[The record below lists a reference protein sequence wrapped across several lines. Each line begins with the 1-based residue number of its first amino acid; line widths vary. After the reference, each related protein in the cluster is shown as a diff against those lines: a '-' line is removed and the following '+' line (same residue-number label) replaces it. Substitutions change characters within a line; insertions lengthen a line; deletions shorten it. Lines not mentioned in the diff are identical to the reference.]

1 MLLRVLLETVLATGI
16 FFGLYGA
23 ADAVRFC
30 FQFRS
35 FFCALLT
42 HSLQPFETHLS
53 LSLCPLKNARD
64 NNKRQ
69 FLRRV
74 LCRDASDKVPAFVA
88 FLFSLT
94 FASSFSMVLLVLGE
108 VSDTFTETFLTVA
121 SLFSIWTTISMVIV
135 VVPFFHF
142 YKLFS
147 IIVPVGGYGLE
158 NLVGGSGRMMQLNQA
173 AIRRAKSKRRRKVIL
188 ASVCAHM
195 VSLVFFLEFGALDGD
210 PIYSKGSI
218 FSKVSG
224 GSGSSNSNSN
234 GNGGEGASGTNI
246 FTVSRLIARAGVVGV
261 IVLGVLSGFGA
272 IHYPYTTM
280 SLFARPV
287 SDAEI
292 ERDEERL
299 VKALETA
306 VERKKRL
313 VLLEREL
320 FPRSA
325 NERRQQRTR
334 ASMYFNI
341 PLEEDEASDK
351 RNTGSIS
358 NNPYENDAVN
368 RNNAKNNNNNN
379 NSRLAAN
386 NFLKDVVTS
395 SSRETNASQLLAS
408 SRDKGAPSL
417 LSKLASSA
425 MQFVFSGRNGGAM
438 TSEQKLQNAK
448 FEVVALD
455 RVVRSLFLELK
466 ERRALKKRAVESR
479 TAFGRAKN
487 TSGVLMSVCCA
498 VKLLSVF
505 GQIVLGKAKNV
516 DVVTKT
522 LQLLLLSH
530 SVNVTAEQLSQYLS
544 LAFIAFLVGSSTRN
558 FLYFLSRAF
567 DALGTIASS
576 VSGGSNVSE
585 TTTSLVLFC
594 TEIVGLYFLSSVLL
608 VREQLPSQ
616 YRDGKTFSLFGGD
629 MHDLSDTFF
638 GMEGDGE
645 DASAQSKPEKTFYQS
660 WYDLIFFVSSFA
672 SLLVLFAFHK
682 FNAVNAASA
691 KEEREMF
698 FYSSASASGGVS
710 ANGGEPLSGIIIAG
724 GGNTGG
730 GIGAS
735 SSSVGGSG
743 SKSDLLNVKN
753 T

>member
-1 MLLRVLLETVLATGI
+1 
-16 FFGLYGA
+16 
-23 ADAVRFC
+23 
-30 FQFRS
+30 
-35 FFCALLT
+35 
-42 HSLQPFETHLS
+42 
-53 LSLCPLKNARD
+53 
-64 NNKRQ
+64 
-69 FLRRV
+69 
-74 LCRDASDKVPAFVA
+74 
-88 FLFSLT
+88 
-94 FASSFSMVLLVLGE
+94 MVLLVLGE

-147 IIVPVGGYGLE
+147 MVVPGSYGLE
-158 NLVGGSGRMMQLNQA
+158 KLSGVSGRMMQLNQA
-173 AIRRAKSKRRRKVIL
+173 VIRRAKSKRRRKVIL
-188 ASVCAHM
+188 VSVCAHL

-210 PIYSKGSI
+210 PLYSKGSI
-218 FSKVSG
+218 FSKVDGGSSG
-224 GSGSSNSNSN
+224 GSGSIGSNSNT
-234 GNGGEGASGTNI
+234 GGGAKSNI

-325 NERRQQRTR
+325 NERRQQRKR

-341 PLEEDEASDK
+341 PIEEDETINK
-351 RNTGSIS
+351 KNNNNIS

-368 RNNAKNNNNNN
+368 RKNAKNNIHK
-379 NSRLAAN
+379 SRTAAN

-395 SSRETNASQLLAS
+395 SANEKSASQLLAS
-408 SRDKGAPSL
+408 SKDQGEQSL

-479 TAFGRAKN
+479 TTFGRAKN

-505 GQIVLGKAKNV
+505 GQIVLGKSKNV

-522 LQLLLLSH
+522 LRLLLLSH

-576 VSGGSNVSE
+576 VSGSSNVSE

-638 GMEGDGE
+638 GMEEGE
-645 DASAQSKPEKTFYQS
+645 ADASAESKPEKTFYQS

-698 FYSSASASGGVS
+698 FYSSPS
-710 ANGGEPLSGIIIAG
+710 NGGGLGGEHLSGIVIAG
-724 GGNTGG
+724 GGVN
-730 GIGAS
+730 GA
-735 SSSVGGSG
+735 GGSG
-743 SKSDLLNVKN
+743 GERGASVVKAI
-753 T
+753 

>member
-1 MLLRVLLETVLATGI
+1 MWRVLLETVLATGI

-23 ADAVRFC
+23 ADA
-30 FQFRS
+30 
-35 FFCALLT
+35 
-42 HSLQPFETHLS
+42 
-53 LSLCPLKNARD
+53 
-64 NNKRQ
+64 
-69 FLRRV
+69 FLRKV

-147 IIVPVGGYGLE
+147 MVVPGSYGLE
-158 NLVGGSGRMMQLNQA
+158 KLSNASGRMMQLNQA
-173 AIRRAKSKRRRKVIL
+173 VIRRAKSKRRRKVIL
-188 ASVCAHM
+188 VSVCAHL

-218 FSKVSG
+218 FSKVDGGGSG
-224 GSGSSNSNSN
+224 GSGSSGSNSN
-234 GNGGEGASGTNI
+234 NGGGAKSNI

-341 PLEEDEASDK
+341 PIEEDETTNK
-351 RNTGSIS
+351 KNNNNIS

-368 RNNAKNNNNNN
+368 RNNAKNNIHK
-379 NSRLAAN
+379 SRTAAN

-395 SSRETNASQLLAS
+395 SANEKSASQLLAS
-408 SRDKGAPSL
+408 SKDQGEQSL

-479 TAFGRAKN
+479 TTFGRAKN

-505 GQIVLGKAKNV
+505 GQIVLGKSKNV

-522 LQLLLLSH
+522 LRLLLLSH

-576 VSGGSNVSE
+576 VSGSSNVSE

-638 GMEGDGE
+638 GMEEGE
-645 DASAQSKPEKTFYQS
+645 AGASAESKPEKTFYQS

-698 FYSSASASGGVS
+698 FYSSP
-710 ANGGEPLSGIIIAG
+710 ANGGGGLGGDPLSGIVIAG
-724 GGNTGG
+724 GGER
-730 GIGAS
+730 GA
-735 SSSVGGSG
+735 GGSG
-743 SKSDLLNVKN
+743 GERGASVVKAI
-753 T
+753 

>member
-1 MLLRVLLETVLATGI
+1 
-16 FFGLYGA
+16 
-23 ADAVRFC
+23 
-30 FQFRS
+30 
-35 FFCALLT
+35 
-42 HSLQPFETHLS
+42 
-53 LSLCPLKNARD
+53 
-64 NNKRQ
+64 
-69 FLRRV
+69 
-74 LCRDASDKVPAFVA
+74 
-88 FLFSLT
+88 
-94 FASSFSMVLLVLGE
+94 
-108 VSDTFTETFLTVA
+108 
-121 SLFSIWTTISMVIV
+121 MVIV

-147 IIVPVGGYGLE
+147 MVVPGSYGLE
-158 NLVGGSGRMMQLNQA
+158 KLSGVSGRMMQLNQA
-173 AIRRAKSKRRRKVIL
+173 VIRRAKSKRRRKVIL
-188 ASVCAHM
+188 VSVCAHL

-210 PIYSKGSI
+210 PLYSKGSI
-218 FSKVSG
+218 FSKVDGGSSG
-224 GSGSSNSNSN
+224 GSGSIGSNSNT
-234 GNGGEGASGTNI
+234 GGGAKSNI

-341 PLEEDEASDK
+341 PIEEDETINK
-351 RNTGSIS
+351 KNNNNIS

-368 RNNAKNNNNNN
+368 RKNAKNNIHK
-379 NSRLAAN
+379 SRTAAN

-395 SSRETNASQLLAS
+395 SANEKSASQLLAS
-408 SRDKGAPSL
+408 SKDQGEQSL

-479 TAFGRAKN
+479 TTFGRAKN

-505 GQIVLGKAKNV
+505 GQIVLGKSKNV

-522 LQLLLLSH
+522 LRLLLLSH

-576 VSGGSNVSE
+576 VSGSSNVSE

-638 GMEGDGE
+638 GMEEGE
-645 DASAQSKPEKTFYQS
+645 ADASAESKPEKTFYQS

-698 FYSSASASGGVS
+698 FYSSPS
-710 ANGGEPLSGIIIAG
+710 NGGGLGGEHLSGIVIAG
-724 GGNTGG
+724 GGVN
-730 GIGAS
+730 GA
-735 SSSVGGSG
+735 GGSG
-743 SKSDLLNVKN
+743 GERGASVVKAI
-753 T
+753 

>member
-1 MLLRVLLETVLATGI
+1 
-16 FFGLYGA
+16 
-23 ADAVRFC
+23 
-30 FQFRS
+30 
-35 FFCALLT
+35 
-42 HSLQPFETHLS
+42 
-53 LSLCPLKNARD
+53 
-64 NNKRQ
+64 
-69 FLRRV
+69 
-74 LCRDASDKVPAFVA
+74 
-88 FLFSLT
+88 
-94 FASSFSMVLLVLGE
+94 MVLLVLGE

-121 SLFSIWTTISMVIV
+121 SLFSIWMTISMVIV

-147 IIVPVGGYGLE
+147 MIVPVRGYGLE

-234 GNGGEGASGTNI
+234 GNGGEGANGTNI

-368 RNNAKNNNNNN
+368 RNNAKNNNNNDNNN

-395 SSRETNASQLLAS
+395 SARETNASQLLAS

-479 TAFGRAKN
+479 TTFGRAKN

-638 GMEGDGE
+638 GMEEGDGE

-698 FYSSASASGGVS
+698 FYSSSSASASGGVS

-730 GIGAS
+730 GVGAS

-743 SKSDLLNVKN
+743 GKSDSLNVKN

>member
-1 MLLRVLLETVLATGI
+1 
-16 FFGLYGA
+16 
-23 ADAVRFC
+23 
-30 FQFRS
+30 
-35 FFCALLT
+35 
-42 HSLQPFETHLS
+42 
-53 LSLCPLKNARD
+53 
-64 NNKRQ
+64 
-69 FLRRV
+69 
-74 LCRDASDKVPAFVA
+74 
-88 FLFSLT
+88 
-94 FASSFSMVLLVLGE
+94 MVLLVLGE

-147 IIVPVGGYGLE
+147 MVVPGSYGLE
-158 NLVGGSGRMMQLNQA
+158 KLSNASGRMMQLNQA
-173 AIRRAKSKRRRKVIL
+173 VIRRAKSKRRRKVIL
-188 ASVCAHM
+188 VSVCAHL

-218 FSKVSG
+218 FSKVDGGSSG
-224 GSGSSNSNSN
+224 GSGSSGSNSN
-234 GNGGEGASGTNI
+234 NGGGAKSNI

-341 PLEEDEASDK
+341 PIEEDETTNK
-351 RNTGSIS
+351 KNNNNNIS

-368 RNNAKNNNNNN
+368 RNNAKNNIHK
-379 NSRLAAN
+379 SRTAAN

-395 SSRETNASQLLAS
+395 SANEKSASQLLAS
-408 SRDKGAPSL
+408 SKDQGEQSL

-448 FEVVALD
+448 FEVLALD

-466 ERRALKKRAVESR
+466 ERRALKKRAIESR

-487 TSGVLMSVCCA
+487 ISGVLMSVCCA

-530 SVNVTAEQLSQYLS
+530 SINVTAEQLSQYLS

-558 FLYFLSRAF
+558 FLYFLSRSF

-576 VSGGSNVSE
+576 VSGGSHVSE

-629 MHDLSDTFF
+629 MRDLSDTFF
-638 GMEGDGE
+638 GMEENEG
-645 DASAQSKPEKTFYQS
+645 DASTKPEKTFYQS

-672 SLLVLFAFHK
+672 SLLILFAFHK
-682 FNAVNAASA
+682 FNAINAASA

-698 FYSSASASGGVS
+698 FYSASSNGANEPTGSILAGVASGG
-710 ANGGEPLSGIIIAG
+710 
-724 GGNTGG
+724 TGG
-730 GIGAS
+730 SKTDLRSVAIVAS
-735 SSSVGGSG
+735 N
-743 SKSDLLNVKN
+743 NVKN

>member
-1 MLLRVLLETVLATGI
+1 MWRVLLETVLATGI

-23 ADAVRFC
+23 ADA
-30 FQFRS
+30 
-35 FFCALLT
+35 
-42 HSLQPFETHLS
+42 
-53 LSLCPLKNARD
+53 
-64 NNKRQ
+64 
-69 FLRRV
+69 FLRKV
-74 LCRDASDKVPAFVA
+74 LCRDASDKVPSFVA

-147 IIVPVGGYGLE
+147 MVVPGSYGLE
-158 NLVGGSGRMMQLNQA
+158 KLSNASGRMMQLNQA
-173 AIRRAKSKRRRKVIL
+173 VIRRAKSKRRRKVIL
-188 ASVCAHM
+188 VSVCAHL

-218 FSKVSG
+218 FSKVDGGSSG
-224 GSGSSNSNSN
+224 GSGSSGSNSN
-234 GNGGEGASGTNI
+234 NGGGAKSNI

-341 PLEEDEASDK
+341 PIEEDETTNK
-351 RNTGSIS
+351 KNNNNNIS

-368 RNNAKNNNNNN
+368 RNNAKNNIHK
-379 NSRLAAN
+379 SRTAAN

-395 SSRETNASQLLAS
+395 SANEKSASQLLAS
-408 SRDKGAPSL
+408 SKDQGEQSL

-466 ERRALKKRAVESR
+466 RAPRV
-479 TAFGRAKN
+479 
-487 TSGVLMSVCCA
+487 
-498 VKLLSVF
+498 
-505 GQIVLGKAKNV
+505 
-516 DVVTKT
+516 
-522 LQLLLLSH
+522 
-530 SVNVTAEQLSQYLS
+530 
-544 LAFIAFLVGSSTRN
+544 
-558 FLYFLSRAF
+558 
-567 DALGTIASS
+567 
-576 VSGGSNVSE
+576 
-585 TTTSLVLFC
+585 
-594 TEIVGLYFLSSVLL
+594 
-608 VREQLPSQ
+608 
-616 YRDGKTFSLFGGD
+616 
-629 MHDLSDTFF
+629 
-638 GMEGDGE
+638 
-645 DASAQSKPEKTFYQS
+645 EKT
-660 WYDLIFFVSSFA
+660 
-672 SLLVLFAFHK
+672 
-682 FNAVNAASA
+682 
-691 KEEREMF
+691 R
-698 FYSSASASGGVS
+698 G
-710 ANGGEPLSGIIIAG
+710 
-724 GGNTGG
+724 
-730 GIGAS
+730 
-735 SSSVGGSG
+735 
-743 SKSDLLNVKN
+743 
-753 T
+753 

>member
-1 MLLRVLLETVLATGI
+1 
-16 FFGLYGA
+16 
-23 ADAVRFC
+23 
-30 FQFRS
+30 
-35 FFCALLT
+35 
-42 HSLQPFETHLS
+42 
-53 LSLCPLKNARD
+53 
-64 NNKRQ
+64 
-69 FLRRV
+69 
-74 LCRDASDKVPAFVA
+74 
-88 FLFSLT
+88 
-94 FASSFSMVLLVLGE
+94 MVLLVLGE

-147 IIVPVGGYGLE
+147 MVVPGSYGLE
-158 NLVGGSGRMMQLNQA
+158 KLSGVSGRMMQLNQA
-173 AIRRAKSKRRRKVIL
+173 VIRRAKSKRRRKVIL
-188 ASVCAHM
+188 VSVCAHL

-218 FSKVSG
+218 FSKVDG
-224 GSGSSNSNSN
+224 GSSGSIGSNSNT
-234 GNGGEGASGTNI
+234 GGGAKSNI

-341 PLEEDEASDK
+341 PIEEDETINK
-351 RNTGSIS
+351 KNNNNIS

-368 RNNAKNNNNNN
+368 RKNAKNNIHK
-379 NSRLAAN
+379 SRTAAN

-395 SSRETNASQLLAS
+395 SANEKSASQLLAS
-408 SRDKGAPSL
+408 SKDQGEQSL

-479 TAFGRAKN
+479 TTFGRAKN

-505 GQIVLGKAKNV
+505 GQIVLGKSKNV

-522 LQLLLLSH
+522 LRLLLLSH

-576 VSGGSNVSE
+576 VSGSSNVSE

-638 GMEGDGE
+638 GMEEGE
-645 DASAQSKPEKTFYQS
+645 ADASAESKPEKTFYQS

-698 FYSSASASGGVS
+698 FYSAPS
-710 ANGGEPLSGIIIAG
+710 NGGGLGGEHLSGIVIAG
-724 GGNTGG
+724 GGVN
-730 GIGAS
+730 GA
-735 SSSVGGSG
+735 GGSG
-743 SKSDLLNVKN
+743 GERGASVVKAI
-753 T
+753 

>member
-1 MLLRVLLETVLATGI
+1 MDTW
-16 FFGLYGA
+16 
-23 ADAVRFC
+23 
-30 FQFRS
+30 S
-35 FFCALLT
+35 
-42 HSLQPFETHLS
+42 LS
-53 LSLCPLKNARD
+53 LSLSFILTLSLSLSLDDVTKTTH
-64 NNKRQ
+64 NNFKQ
-69 FLRRV
+69 FLRKV

-147 IIVPVGGYGLE
+147 MVVPGSYGLE
-158 NLVGGSGRMMQLNQA
+158 KLSNASGRMMQLNQA
-173 AIRRAKSKRRRKVIL
+173 VIRRAKNKRRRKVIL
-188 ASVCAHM
+188 VSVCAHL

-218 FSKVSG
+218 FSKVDGGGSG
-224 GSGSSNSNSN
+224 GSGSSGSNSN
-234 GNGGEGASGTNI
+234 NGGGAKSNI

-341 PLEEDEASDK
+341 PIEEDETTNK
-351 RNTGSIS
+351 KNNNNIS

-368 RNNAKNNNNNN
+368 RNNAKNNIHK
-379 NSRLAAN
+379 SSTAAN

-395 SSRETNASQLLAS
+395 SANEKSASQLLAS
-408 SRDKGAPSL
+408 SKDQGEQSL

-479 TAFGRAKN
+479 TTFGRAKN

-505 GQIVLGKAKNV
+505 GQIVLGKSKNV

-522 LQLLLLSH
+522 LRLLLLSH

-576 VSGGSNVSE
+576 VSGSSNVSE

-638 GMEGDGE
+638 GMEEGE
-645 DASAQSKPEKTFYQS
+645 ADASAESKPEKTFYQS

-698 FYSSASASGGVS
+698 FYSSP
-710 ANGGEPLSGIIIAG
+710 ANGGGGLGGDPLSGIVIADGSG
-724 GGNTGG
+724 GER
-730 GIGAS
+730 GAS
-735 SSSVGGSG
+735 V
-743 SKSDLLNVKN
+743 VKAI
-753 T
+753 

>member
-1 MLLRVLLETVLATGI
+1 MRCVSHVESCV
-16 FFGLYGA
+16 F
-23 ADAVRFC
+23 
-30 FQFRS
+30 FRS
-35 FFCALLT
+35 FVLFFSNTAKEARVYVWYSFETLSSFGRTCAL
-42 HSLQPFETHLS
+42 SLYVNSLS
-53 LSLCPLKNARD
+53 LSLV
-64 NNKRQ
+64 KRRTFKQ
-69 FLRRV
+69 FLRKV
-74 LCRDASDKVPAFVA
+74 LCRDASDKVPAFVS

-147 IIVPVGGYGLE
+147 MVVPGSYGLE
-158 NLVGGSGRMMQLNQA
+158 KLSNASGRMMQLNQA
-173 AIRRAKSKRRRKVIL
+173 VIRRAKSKRRRKVIL
-188 ASVCAHM
+188 VSVCAHL

-218 FSKVSG
+218 FSKVDGGSSG
-224 GSGSSNSNSN
+224 GSGSSGSNSN
-234 GNGGEGASGTNI
+234 NGGGAKSNI

-341 PLEEDEASDK
+341 PIEEDETTNK
-351 RNTGSIS
+351 KNNNNNIS

-368 RNNAKNNNNNN
+368 RNNAKNNIHK
-379 NSRLAAN
+379 SRTAAN

-395 SSRETNASQLLAS
+395 SANEKSASQLLAS
-408 SRDKGAPSL
+408 SKDQGEQSL

-479 TAFGRAKN
+479 TTFGRAKN

-505 GQIVLGKAKNV
+505 GQIVLGKSKNV

-522 LQLLLLSH
+522 LRLLLLSH

-576 VSGGSNVSE
+576 VSGSSNVSE

-638 GMEGDGE
+638 GMEEGE
-645 DASAQSKPEKTFYQS
+645 ADASAESKPEKTFYQS

-698 FYSSASASGGVS
+698 FYSSP
-710 ANGGEPLSGIIIAG
+710 ANGGGGLGGDPLSGIVIADG
-724 GGNTGG
+724 SGAER
-730 GIGAS
+730 GAS
-735 SSSVGGSG
+735 V
-743 SKSDLLNVKN
+743 VKAI
-753 T
+753 

>member
-1 MLLRVLLETVLATGI
+1 
-16 FFGLYGA
+16 
-23 ADAVRFC
+23 
-30 FQFRS
+30 
-35 FFCALLT
+35 
-42 HSLQPFETHLS
+42 
-53 LSLCPLKNARD
+53 
-64 NNKRQ
+64 
-69 FLRRV
+69 
-74 LCRDASDKVPAFVA
+74 
-88 FLFSLT
+88 
-94 FASSFSMVLLVLGE
+94 MVLLVLGE

-147 IIVPVGGYGLE
+147 MVVPGSYGLE
-158 NLVGGSGRMMQLNQA
+158 KLSGVSGRMMQLNQA
-173 AIRRAKSKRRRKVIL
+173 VIRRAKSKQRRKVIL
-188 ASVCAHM
+188 VSVCAHL

-218 FSKVSG
+218 FSKVDG
-224 GSGSSNSNSN
+224 GSSGSIGSNSNT
-234 GNGGEGASGTNI
+234 GGGAKSNI

-325 NERRQQRTR
+325 NERRQQRKR

-341 PLEEDEASDK
+341 PIEEDETINK
-351 RNTGSIS
+351 KNNNNIS

-368 RNNAKNNNNNN
+368 RKNAKNNIHK
-379 NSRLAAN
+379 SRTAAN

-395 SSRETNASQLLAS
+395 SANEKSASQLLAS
-408 SRDKGAPSL
+408 SKDQGEQSL

-479 TAFGRAKN
+479 TTFGRAKN

-505 GQIVLGKAKNV
+505 GQIVLGKSKNV

-522 LQLLLLSH
+522 LRLLLLSH

-576 VSGGSNVSE
+576 VSGSSNVSE

-638 GMEGDGE
+638 GMEEGE
-645 DASAQSKPEKTFYQS
+645 ADASAESKPEKTFYQS

-698 FYSSASASGGVS
+698 FYSSPS
-710 ANGGEPLSGIIIAG
+710 NGGGLGGEHLSGIVIAG
-724 GGNTGG
+724 GGVN
-730 GIGAS
+730 GA
-735 SSSVGGSG
+735 GGSG
-743 SKSDLLNVKN
+743 GERGASVVKAI
-753 T
+753 

>member
-1 MLLRVLLETVLATGI
+1 
-16 FFGLYGA
+16 
-23 ADAVRFC
+23 
-30 FQFRS
+30 
-35 FFCALLT
+35 
-42 HSLQPFETHLS
+42 
-53 LSLCPLKNARD
+53 
-64 NNKRQ
+64 
-69 FLRRV
+69 
-74 LCRDASDKVPAFVA
+74 
-88 FLFSLT
+88 
-94 FASSFSMVLLVLGE
+94 MVLLVLGE

-121 SLFSIWTTISMVIV
+121 SLFSIWMTISMVIV

-147 IIVPVGGYGLE
+147 MIVPVRGYGLE

-234 GNGGEGASGTNI
+234 GNGGEGANGTNI

-368 RNNAKNNNNNN
+368 RNNAKNNNNND

-395 SSRETNASQLLAS
+395 SARETNASQLLAS

-479 TAFGRAKN
+479 TTFGRAKN

-629 MHDLSDTFF
+629 MRDLSDTFF
-638 GMEGDGE
+638 GMEERDEE

-698 FYSSASASGGVS
+698 FYSSSAASASGGVS
-710 ANGGEPLSGIIIAG
+710 ASGGEPLSGIIIAG

-730 GIGAS
+730 GVGAS

-743 SKSDLLNVKN
+743 GKSDSLNVKN

>member
-1 MLLRVLLETVLATGI
+1 M
-16 FFGLYGA
+16 
-23 ADAVRFC
+23 
-30 FQFRS
+30 
-35 FFCALLT
+35 
-42 HSLQPFETHLS
+42 
-53 LSLCPLKNARD
+53 
-64 NNKRQ
+64 
-69 FLRRV
+69 
-74 LCRDASDKVPAFVA
+74 
-88 FLFSLT
+88 
-94 FASSFSMVLLVLGE
+94 
-108 VSDTFTETFLTVA
+108 
-121 SLFSIWTTISMVIV
+121 
-135 VVPFFHF
+135 
-142 YKLFS
+142 
-147 IIVPVGGYGLE
+147 
-158 NLVGGSGRMMQLNQA
+158 
-173 AIRRAKSKRRRKVIL
+173 
-188 ASVCAHM
+188 
-195 VSLVFFLEFGALDGD
+195 
-210 PIYSKGSI
+210 
-218 FSKVSG
+218 
-224 GSGSSNSNSN
+224 
-234 GNGGEGASGTNI
+234 
-246 FTVSRLIARAGVVGV
+246 

-341 PLEEDEASDK
+341 PIEEDETTNK
-351 RNTGSIS
+351 KNNNNIS

-368 RNNAKNNNNNN
+368 RNNAKNNIHK
-379 NSRLAAN
+379 SRTAAN

-395 SSRETNASQLLAS
+395 SANEKSASQLLAS
-408 SRDKGAPSL
+408 SKDQGEQSL

-479 TAFGRAKN
+479 TTFGRAKN

-505 GQIVLGKAKNV
+505 GQIVLGKSKNV

-522 LQLLLLSH
+522 LRLLLLSH

-576 VSGGSNVSE
+576 VSGSSNVSE

-638 GMEGDGE
+638 GMEEGE
-645 DASAQSKPEKTFYQS
+645 ANASAESKPEKTFYQS

-698 FYSSASASGGVS
+698 FYSSP
-710 ANGGEPLSGIIIAG
+710 ANGGGGLGGDPLSGIVIADGSG
-724 GGNTGG
+724 GER
-730 GIGAS
+730 GAS
-735 SSSVGGSG
+735 V
-743 SKSDLLNVKN
+743 VKAI
-753 T
+753 

>member
-1 MLLRVLLETVLATGI
+1 
-16 FFGLYGA
+16 
-23 ADAVRFC
+23 
-30 FQFRS
+30 
-35 FFCALLT
+35 
-42 HSLQPFETHLS
+42 
-53 LSLCPLKNARD
+53 
-64 NNKRQ
+64 
-69 FLRRV
+69 
-74 LCRDASDKVPAFVA
+74 
-88 FLFSLT
+88 
-94 FASSFSMVLLVLGE
+94 MVLLVLGE

-147 IIVPVGGYGLE
+147 MVVPGSYGLE
-158 NLVGGSGRMMQLNQA
+158 KLSGASGRMMQLNQA
-173 AIRRAKSKRRRKVIL
+173 VIRRAKSKRRRKVIL
-188 ASVCAHM
+188 VSVCAHL

-218 FSKVSG
+218 FSKVDGGSSG
-224 GSGSSNSNSN
+224 GSGSIGSNSNT
-234 GNGGEGASGTNI
+234 GGGAKSNI

-341 PLEEDEASDK
+341 PIEEDETINK
-351 RNTGSIS
+351 KNNNNIS

-368 RNNAKNNNNNN
+368 RKNAKNNIHK
-379 NSRLAAN
+379 SRTAAN

-395 SSRETNASQLLAS
+395 SANEKSASQLLAS
-408 SRDKGAPSL
+408 SKDQGEQSL

-479 TAFGRAKN
+479 TTFGRAKN

-505 GQIVLGKAKNV
+505 GQIVLGKSKNV

-522 LQLLLLSH
+522 LRLLLLSH

-576 VSGGSNVSE
+576 VSGSSNVSE

-638 GMEGDGE
+638 GMEEGE
-645 DASAQSKPEKTFYQS
+645 ADASAESKPEKTFYQS

-698 FYSSASASGGVS
+698 FYSSPS
-710 ANGGEPLSGIIIAG
+710 NGGGLGGEHLSGIVIAG
-724 GGNTGG
+724 GGVN
-730 GIGAS
+730 GA
-735 SSSVGGSG
+735 GGSG
-743 SKSDLLNVKN
+743 GERGASVVKAI
-753 T
+753 

>member
-1 MLLRVLLETVLATGI
+1 MCFLSFVLSFLEHSSARLLYVVGILLKHVW
-16 FFGLYGA
+16 
-23 ADAVRFC
+23 
-30 FQFRS
+30 
-35 FFCALLT
+35 T
-42 HSLQPFETHLS
+42 HALS
-53 LSLCPLKNARD
+53 LSLSLLILTLSLSLSLV
-64 NNKRQ
+64 KRRAFKQ
-69 FLRRV
+69 FLRKV

-147 IIVPVGGYGLE
+147 MVVPGSYGLE
-158 NLVGGSGRMMQLNQA
+158 KLSGVSGRMMQLNQA
-173 AIRRAKSKRRRKVIL
+173 VIRRAKSKRRRKVIL
-188 ASVCAHM
+188 VSVCAHL

-218 FSKVSG
+218 FSKVDGGSSG
-224 GSGSSNSNSN
+224 GSGSIGSNSNT
-234 GNGGEGASGTNI
+234 GGGAKSNI

-341 PLEEDEASDK
+341 PIEEDETTNK
-351 RNTGSIS
+351 KNNNNIS

-368 RNNAKNNNNNN
+368 RNNAKNNIHK
-379 NSRLAAN
+379 SRTAAN

-395 SSRETNASQLLAS
+395 SANEKSASQLLAS
-408 SRDKGAPSL
+408 SKDQGEQSL

-479 TAFGRAKN
+479 TTFGRAKN

-505 GQIVLGKAKNV
+505 GQIVLGKSKNV

-522 LQLLLLSH
+522 LRLLLLSH

-576 VSGGSNVSE
+576 VSGSSNVSE

-638 GMEGDGE
+638 GMEEGE
-645 DASAQSKPEKTFYQS
+645 ADASAESKPEKTFYQS

-698 FYSSASASGGVS
+698 FYSSP
-710 ANGGEPLSGIIIAG
+710 ANGGGRLGGDPLSGIVIADGSG
-724 GGNTGG
+724 GER
-730 GIGAS
+730 GAS
-735 SSSVGGSG
+735 V
-743 SKSDLLNVKN
+743 VKAI
-753 T
+753 

>member
-1 MLLRVLLETVLATGI
+1 
-16 FFGLYGA
+16 
-23 ADAVRFC
+23 
-30 FQFRS
+30 
-35 FFCALLT
+35 
-42 HSLQPFETHLS
+42 
-53 LSLCPLKNARD
+53 
-64 NNKRQ
+64 
-69 FLRRV
+69 
-74 LCRDASDKVPAFVA
+74 
-88 FLFSLT
+88 
-94 FASSFSMVLLVLGE
+94 
-108 VSDTFTETFLTVA
+108 
-121 SLFSIWTTISMVIV
+121 
-135 VVPFFHF
+135 
-142 YKLFS
+142 
-147 IIVPVGGYGLE
+147 
-158 NLVGGSGRMMQLNQA
+158 
-173 AIRRAKSKRRRKVIL
+173 
-188 ASVCAHM
+188 
-195 VSLVFFLEFGALDGD
+195 
-210 PIYSKGSI
+210 
-218 FSKVSG
+218 
-224 GSGSSNSNSN
+224 
-234 GNGGEGASGTNI
+234 
-246 FTVSRLIARAGVVGV
+246 
-261 IVLGVLSGFGA
+261 
-272 IHYPYTTM
+272 
-280 SLFARPV
+280 
-287 SDAEI
+287 
-292 ERDEERL
+292 
-299 VKALETA
+299 
-306 VERKKRL
+306 
-313 VLLEREL
+313 
-320 FPRSA
+320 
-325 NERRQQRTR
+325 
-334 ASMYFNI
+334 MYFNI

-368 RNNAKNNNNNN
+368 RNNTKNN

-395 SSRETNASQLLAS
+395 SARETNASQLLAS

-479 TAFGRAKN
+479 TTFGRAKN
-487 TSGVLMSVCCA
+487 TSGLMMSVCCA

-682 FNAVNAASA
+682 LNAVNAASA
-691 KEEREMF
+691 KEQREMF
-698 FYSSASASGGVS
+698 FYSSSSASASGGVS

>member
-1 MLLRVLLETVLATGI
+1 M
-16 FFGLYGA
+16 
-23 ADAVRFC
+23 
-30 FQFRS
+30 
-35 FFCALLT
+35 
-42 HSLQPFETHLS
+42 
-53 LSLCPLKNARD
+53 
-64 NNKRQ
+64 KRRTFKQ
-69 FLRRV
+69 FLRKV

-147 IIVPVGGYGLE
+147 MVVPGSYGLE
-158 NLVGGSGRMMQLNQA
+158 KLSNASGRMMQLNQA
-173 AIRRAKSKRRRKVIL
+173 VIRRAKSKRRRKVIL
-188 ASVCAHM
+188 VSVCAHL

-218 FSKVSG
+218 FSKVDGGSSG
-224 GSGSSNSNSN
+224 GSGSSGSNSN
-234 GNGGEGASGTNI
+234 NGGGAKSNI

-341 PLEEDEASDK
+341 PIEEDETTNK
-351 RNTGSIS
+351 KNNNNNIS

-368 RNNAKNNNNNN
+368 RNNAKNNIHK
-379 NSRLAAN
+379 SRTAAN

-395 SSRETNASQLLAS
+395 SANEKSASQLLAS
-408 SRDKGAPSL
+408 SKDQGEQSL

-466 ERRALKKRAVESR
+466 ERRALKKRAIESR

-487 TSGVLMSVCCA
+487 ISGVLMSVCCA

-530 SVNVTAEQLSQYLS
+530 SINVTAEQLSQYLS

-558 FLYFLSRAF
+558 FLYFLSRSF

-576 VSGGSNVSE
+576 VSGGSHVSE

-629 MHDLSDTFF
+629 MRDLSDTFF
-638 GMEGDGE
+638 GMEENEG
-645 DASAQSKPEKTFYQS
+645 DASTKPEKTFYQS

-672 SLLVLFAFHK
+672 SLLILFAFHK
-682 FNAVNAASA
+682 FNAINAASA

-698 FYSSASASGGVS
+698 FYSASSNGANEPTGSILAGVASGG
-710 ANGGEPLSGIIIAG
+710 
-724 GGNTGG
+724 TGG
-730 GIGAS
+730 SKTDLRSVAIVAS
-735 SSSVGGSG
+735 N
-743 SKSDLLNVKN
+743 NVKN

>member
-1 MLLRVLLETVLATGI
+1 
-16 FFGLYGA
+16 
-23 ADAVRFC
+23 
-30 FQFRS
+30 
-35 FFCALLT
+35 
-42 HSLQPFETHLS
+42 
-53 LSLCPLKNARD
+53 
-64 NNKRQ
+64 
-69 FLRRV
+69 
-74 LCRDASDKVPAFVA
+74 
-88 FLFSLT
+88 
-94 FASSFSMVLLVLGE
+94 MVLLVLGE

-147 IIVPVGGYGLE
+147 MVVPGSYGLE
-158 NLVGGSGRMMQLNQA
+158 KLSGVSGRMMQLNQA
-173 AIRRAKSKRRRKVIL
+173 VIRRAKSKQRRKVIL
-188 ASVCAHM
+188 VSVCAHL

-218 FSKVSG
+218 FSKVDG
-224 GSGSSNSNSN
+224 GSSGSIGSNSNT
-234 GNGGEGASGTNI
+234 GGGAKSNI

-341 PLEEDEASDK
+341 PIEEDETINK
-351 RNTGSIS
+351 KNNNNIS

-368 RNNAKNNNNNN
+368 RKNAKNNIHK
-379 NSRLAAN
+379 SRTAAN

-395 SSRETNASQLLAS
+395 SANEKSASQLLAS
-408 SRDKGAPSL
+408 SKDQGEQSL

-479 TAFGRAKN
+479 TTFGRAKN

-505 GQIVLGKAKNV
+505 GQIVLGKSKNV

-522 LQLLLLSH
+522 LRLLLLSH

-576 VSGGSNVSE
+576 VSGSSNVSE

-638 GMEGDGE
+638 GMEEGE
-645 DASAQSKPEKTFYQS
+645 ADASAESKPEKTFYQS

-698 FYSSASASGGVS
+698 FYSSPS
-710 ANGGEPLSGIIIAG
+710 NGGGLGGEHLSGIVIAG
-724 GGNTGG
+724 GGVN
-730 GIGAS
+730 GA
-735 SSSVGGSG
+735 GGSG
-743 SKSDLLNVKN
+743 GERGASVVKAI
-753 T
+753 

>member
-1 MLLRVLLETVLATGI
+1 
-16 FFGLYGA
+16 
-23 ADAVRFC
+23 
-30 FQFRS
+30 
-35 FFCALLT
+35 
-42 HSLQPFETHLS
+42 
-53 LSLCPLKNARD
+53 
-64 NNKRQ
+64 
-69 FLRRV
+69 
-74 LCRDASDKVPAFVA
+74 
-88 FLFSLT
+88 
-94 FASSFSMVLLVLGE
+94 MVLLVLGE

-147 IIVPVGGYGLE
+147 MVVPGSYGLE
-158 NLVGGSGRMMQLNQA
+158 KLSGVSGRMMQLNQA
-173 AIRRAKSKRRRKVIL
+173 VIRRAKSKQRRKVIL
-188 ASVCAHM
+188 VSVCAHL

-210 PIYSKGSI
+210 PLYSKGSI
-218 FSKVSG
+218 FSKVDGGSSG
-224 GSGSSNSNSN
+224 GSGSIGSNSNT
-234 GNGGEGASGTNI
+234 GGGAKSNI

-341 PLEEDEASDK
+341 PIEEDETINK
-351 RNTGSIS
+351 KNNNNIS

-368 RNNAKNNNNNN
+368 RKNAKNNIHK
-379 NSRLAAN
+379 SRTAAN

-395 SSRETNASQLLAS
+395 SANEKSASQLLAS
-408 SRDKGAPSL
+408 SKDQGEQSL

-479 TAFGRAKN
+479 TTFGRAKN

-505 GQIVLGKAKNV
+505 GQIVLGKSKNV

-522 LQLLLLSH
+522 LRLLLLSH

-576 VSGGSNVSE
+576 VSGSSNVSE

-638 GMEGDGE
+638 GMEEGE
-645 DASAQSKPEKTFYQS
+645 ADASAESKPEKTFYQS

-698 FYSSASASGGVS
+698 FYSSPS
-710 ANGGEPLSGIIIAG
+710 NGGGLGGEHLSGIVIAG
-724 GGNTGG
+724 GGVN
-730 GIGAS
+730 GA
-735 SSSVGGSG
+735 GGSG
-743 SKSDLLNVKN
+743 GERGASVVKAI
-753 T
+753 

>member
-1 MLLRVLLETVLATGI
+1 
-16 FFGLYGA
+16 
-23 ADAVRFC
+23 
-30 FQFRS
+30 
-35 FFCALLT
+35 
-42 HSLQPFETHLS
+42 
-53 LSLCPLKNARD
+53 
-64 NNKRQ
+64 
-69 FLRRV
+69 
-74 LCRDASDKVPAFVA
+74 
-88 FLFSLT
+88 
-94 FASSFSMVLLVLGE
+94 
-108 VSDTFTETFLTVA
+108 
-121 SLFSIWTTISMVIV
+121 
-135 VVPFFHF
+135 
-142 YKLFS
+142 
-147 IIVPVGGYGLE
+147 
-158 NLVGGSGRMMQLNQA
+158 
-173 AIRRAKSKRRRKVIL
+173 
-188 ASVCAHM
+188 
-195 VSLVFFLEFGALDGD
+195 
-210 PIYSKGSI
+210 
-218 FSKVSG
+218 
-224 GSGSSNSNSN
+224 
-234 GNGGEGASGTNI
+234 
-246 FTVSRLIARAGVVGV
+246 
-261 IVLGVLSGFGA
+261 
-272 IHYPYTTM
+272 
-280 SLFARPV
+280 
-287 SDAEI
+287 
-292 ERDEERL
+292 
-299 VKALETA
+299 
-306 VERKKRL
+306 
-313 VLLEREL
+313 
-320 FPRSA
+320 
-325 NERRQQRTR
+325 
-334 ASMYFNI
+334 MYFNI
-341 PLEEDEASDK
+341 PIEEDETINK
-351 RNTGSIS
+351 KNNNNIS

-368 RNNAKNNNNNN
+368 RKNAKNNIHK
-379 NSRLAAN
+379 SRTAAN

-395 SSRETNASQLLAS
+395 SANEKSASQLLAS
-408 SRDKGAPSL
+408 SKDQGEQSL

-479 TAFGRAKN
+479 TTFGRAKN

-505 GQIVLGKAKNV
+505 GQIVLGKSKNV

-522 LQLLLLSH
+522 LRLLLLSH

-576 VSGGSNVSE
+576 VSGSSNVSE

-638 GMEGDGE
+638 GMEEGE
-645 DASAQSKPEKTFYQS
+645 ADASAESKPEKTFYQS

-698 FYSSASASGGVS
+698 FYSSPSNGGGL
-710 ANGGEPLSGIIIAG
+710 GGEPLSGIVIAG
-724 GGNTGG
+724 GGVN
-730 GIGAS
+730 GA
-735 SSSVGGSG
+735 GGSG
-743 SKSDLLNVKN
+743 GERGASVVKAI
-753 T
+753 

>member
-1 MLLRVLLETVLATGI
+1 
-16 FFGLYGA
+16 
-23 ADAVRFC
+23 
-30 FQFRS
+30 
-35 FFCALLT
+35 
-42 HSLQPFETHLS
+42 
-53 LSLCPLKNARD
+53 
-64 NNKRQ
+64 
-69 FLRRV
+69 
-74 LCRDASDKVPAFVA
+74 
-88 FLFSLT
+88 
-94 FASSFSMVLLVLGE
+94 MVLLVLGE

-173 AIRRAKSKRRRKVIL
+173 AIRRAKSKRRRKVIF

-234 GNGGEGASGTNI
+234 GNGGEGANGTNI

-368 RNNAKNNNNNN
+368 RNNTKNN

-395 SSRETNASQLLAS
+395 SARETNASQLLAS

-479 TAFGRAKN
+479 TTFGRAKN
-487 TSGVLMSVCCA
+487 TSGLMMSVCCA

-682 FNAVNAASA
+682 LNAVNAASA
-691 KEEREMF
+691 KEQREMF
-698 FYSSASASGGVS
+698 FYSSSSASASGGVS

>member
-1 MLLRVLLETVLATGI
+1 
-16 FFGLYGA
+16 
-23 ADAVRFC
+23 
-30 FQFRS
+30 
-35 FFCALLT
+35 
-42 HSLQPFETHLS
+42 
-53 LSLCPLKNARD
+53 
-64 NNKRQ
+64 
-69 FLRRV
+69 
-74 LCRDASDKVPAFVA
+74 
-88 FLFSLT
+88 
-94 FASSFSMVLLVLGE
+94 MVLLVLGE

-147 IIVPVGGYGLE
+147 MVVPGSYGLE
-158 NLVGGSGRMMQLNQA
+158 KLSGVSGRMMQLNQA
-173 AIRRAKSKRRRKVIL
+173 VIRRAKSKRRRKVIL
-188 ASVCAHM
+188 VSVCAHL

-218 FSKVSG
+218 FSKVDG
-224 GSGSSNSNSN
+224 GSSGSIGSNSNT
-234 GNGGEGASGTNI
+234 GGGAKSNI

-341 PLEEDEASDK
+341 PIEEDETINK
-351 RNTGSIS
+351 KNNNNIS

-368 RNNAKNNNNNN
+368 RKNAKNNIHK
-379 NSRLAAN
+379 SRTAAN

-395 SSRETNASQLLAS
+395 SANEKSASQLLAS
-408 SRDKGAPSL
+408 SKDQGEQSL

-479 TAFGRAKN
+479 TTFGRAKN

-505 GQIVLGKAKNV
+505 GQIVLGKSKNV

-522 LQLLLLSH
+522 LRLLLLSH

-576 VSGGSNVSE
+576 VSGSSNVSE

-638 GMEGDGE
+638 GMEEGE
-645 DASAQSKPEKTFYQS
+645 ADASAESKPEKTFYQS

-698 FYSSASASGGVS
+698 FYSSPS
-710 ANGGEPLSGIIIAG
+710 NGGGLGGEHLSGIVIAG
-724 GGNTGG
+724 GGVN
-730 GIGAS
+730 GA
-735 SSSVGGSG
+735 GGSG
-743 SKSDLLNVKN
+743 GERGASVVKAI
-753 T
+753 

>member
-1 MLLRVLLETVLATGI
+1 
-16 FFGLYGA
+16 
-23 ADAVRFC
+23 
-30 FQFRS
+30 
-35 FFCALLT
+35 
-42 HSLQPFETHLS
+42 
-53 LSLCPLKNARD
+53 
-64 NNKRQ
+64 
-69 FLRRV
+69 
-74 LCRDASDKVPAFVA
+74 
-88 FLFSLT
+88 
-94 FASSFSMVLLVLGE
+94 MVLLVLGE

-147 IIVPVGGYGLE
+147 MVVPGSYGLE
-158 NLVGGSGRMMQLNQA
+158 KLSGASGRMMQLNQA
-173 AIRRAKSKRRRKVIL
+173 VIRRAKSKRRRKVIL
-188 ASVCAHM
+188 VSVCAHL

-218 FSKVSG
+218 FSKVDGGSSG
-224 GSGSSNSNSN
+224 GSGSIGSNSNT
-234 GNGGEGASGTNI
+234 GGGAKSNI

-341 PLEEDEASDK
+341 PIEEDETINK
-351 RNTGSIS
+351 KNNNNIS

-368 RNNAKNNNNNN
+368 RKNAKNNIHK
-379 NSRLAAN
+379 SRTAAN

-395 SSRETNASQLLAS
+395 SANEKSAPQLLAS
-408 SRDKGAPSL
+408 SKDQGEQSL

-479 TAFGRAKN
+479 TTFGRAKN

-505 GQIVLGKAKNV
+505 GQIVLGKSKNV

-522 LQLLLLSH
+522 LRLLLLSH

-576 VSGGSNVSE
+576 VSGSSNVSE

-638 GMEGDGE
+638 GMEEGE
-645 DASAQSKPEKTFYQS
+645 ADASAESKPEKTFYQS

-698 FYSSASASGGVS
+698 FYSSPSNGGGL
-710 ANGGEPLSGIIIAG
+710 GGEPLSGIVIAG
-724 GGNTGG
+724 GGVN
-730 GIGAS
+730 GA
-735 SSSVGGSG
+735 GGSG
-743 SKSDLLNVKN
+743 GERGASVVKAI
-753 T
+753 

>member
-1 MLLRVLLETVLATGI
+1 
-16 FFGLYGA
+16 
-23 ADAVRFC
+23 
-30 FQFRS
+30 
-35 FFCALLT
+35 
-42 HSLQPFETHLS
+42 
-53 LSLCPLKNARD
+53 
-64 NNKRQ
+64 
-69 FLRRV
+69 
-74 LCRDASDKVPAFVA
+74 
-88 FLFSLT
+88 
-94 FASSFSMVLLVLGE
+94 MVLLVLGE

-147 IIVPVGGYGLE
+147 MVVPGSYGLE
-158 NLVGGSGRMMQLNQA
+158 KLSGVSGRMMQLNQA
-173 AIRRAKSKRRRKVIL
+173 VIRRAKSKRRRKVIL
-188 ASVCAHM
+188 VSVCAHL

-218 FSKVSG
+218 FSKVDGGSSG
-224 GSGSSNSNSN
+224 GSGSIGSNSNT
-234 GNGGEGASGTNI
+234 GGGAKSNI

-341 PLEEDEASDK
+341 PIEEDETINK
-351 RNTGSIS
+351 KNNNNIS

-368 RNNAKNNNNNN
+368 RKNAKNNIHK
-379 NSRLAAN
+379 SRTAAN

-395 SSRETNASQLLAS
+395 SANEKSASQLLAS
-408 SRDKGAPSL
+408 SKDQGEQSL

-479 TAFGRAKN
+479 TTFGRAKN

-505 GQIVLGKAKNV
+505 GQIVLGKSKNV

-522 LQLLLLSH
+522 LRLLLLSH

-576 VSGGSNVSE
+576 VSGSSNVSE

-638 GMEGDGE
+638 GMEEGE
-645 DASAQSKPEKTFYQS
+645 ADASAESKPEKTFYQS

-698 FYSSASASGGVS
+698 FYSSPS
-710 ANGGEPLSGIIIAG
+710 NGGGLGGEHLSGIVIAG
-724 GGNTGG
+724 GGVN
-730 GIGAS
+730 GA
-735 SSSVGGSG
+735 GGSG
-743 SKSDLLNVKN
+743 GERGASVVKAI
-753 T
+753 

>member
-1 MLLRVLLETVLATGI
+1 MFGILLKHFRRLDTRALSLFMLT
-16 FFGLYGA
+16 
-23 ADAVRFC
+23 
-30 FQFRS
+30 
-35 FFCALLT
+35 
-42 HSLQPFETHLS
+42 LS
-53 LSLCPLKNARD
+53 LSLV
-64 NNKRQ
+64 KRRTFKQ
-69 FLRRV
+69 FLRKV
-74 LCRDASDKVPAFVA
+74 LCRDASDKVPSFVA

-147 IIVPVGGYGLE
+147 MVVPGSYGLE
-158 NLVGGSGRMMQLNQA
+158 KLSNASGRMMQLNQA
-173 AIRRAKSKRRRKVIL
+173 VIRRAKSKRRRKVIL
-188 ASVCAHM
+188 VSVCAHL

-218 FSKVSG
+218 FSKVDGGSSG
-224 GSGSSNSNSN
+224 GSGSSGSNSN
-234 GNGGEGASGTNI
+234 NGGGAKSNI

-341 PLEEDEASDK
+341 PIEEDETTNK
-351 RNTGSIS
+351 KNNNNNIS

-368 RNNAKNNNNNN
+368 RNNAKNNIHK
-379 NSRLAAN
+379 SRTAAN

-395 SSRETNASQLLAS
+395 SANEKSASQLLAS
-408 SRDKGAPSL
+408 SKDQGEQSL

-479 TAFGRAKN
+479 TTFGRAKN

-505 GQIVLGKAKNV
+505 GQIVLGKSKNV

-522 LQLLLLSH
+522 LRLLLLSH

-544 LAFIAFLVGSSTRN
+544 LAFIAFLGEHQV
-558 FLYFLSRAF
+558 SRATRRGKRKIRIRGRHVF
-567 DALGTIASS
+567 VPYLPRCCGNWHGS
-576 VSGGSNVSE
+576 VW
-585 TTTSLVLFC
+585 
-594 TEIVGLYFLSSVLL
+594 
-608 VREQLPSQ
+608 VRRR
-616 YRDGKTFSLFGGD
+616 RDGGLAGCRR
-629 MHDLSDTFF
+629 
-638 GMEGDGE
+638 EIARGE
-645 DASAQSKPEKTFYQS
+645 TC
-660 WYDLIFFVSSFA
+660 
-672 SLLVLFAFHK
+672 
-682 FNAVNAASA
+682 
-691 KEEREMF
+691 
-698 FYSSASASGGVS
+698 
-710 ANGGEPLSGIIIAG
+710 
-724 GGNTGG
+724 
-730 GIGAS
+730 
-735 SSSVGGSG
+735 
-743 SKSDLLNVKN
+743 
-753 T
+753 

>member
-1 MLLRVLLETVLATGI
+1 MTP
-16 FFGLYGA
+16 
-23 ADAVRFC
+23 
-30 FQFRS
+30 S
-35 FFCALLT
+35 
-42 HSLQPFETHLS
+42 LS
-53 LSLCPLKNARD
+53 LSLSLFRRRRKKRR
-64 NNKRQ
+64 NKRRKRKTKQ
-69 FLRRV
+69 FLRKV

-88 FLFSLT
+88 FLFSAT

-108 VSDTFTETFLTVA
+108 VSETFTETFLTVA
-121 SLFSIWTTISMVIV
+121 SLCAIWTTISLVIV

-147 IIVPVGGYGLE
+147 MVVPGSYGLE
-158 NLVGGSGRMMQLNQA
+158 KMNGTGGRMMQLN
-173 AIRRAKSKRRRKVIL
+173 REMLRKAKRKRRRRVIL
-188 ASVCAHM
+188 ASVCAHL

-218 FSKVSG
+218 FSKGSG
-224 GSGSSNSNSN
+224 GSSGSSNSNS
-234 GNGGEGASGTNI
+234 GGGANTSSNI

-292 ERDEERL
+292 ERDEDRL

-306 VERKKRL
+306 VDRKKRL

-341 PLEEDEASDK
+341 PLEEDEPGDNK
-351 RNTGSIS
+351 KQKNNNIS
-358 NNPYENDAVN
+358 NNPYEDDAVN
-368 RNNAKNNNNNN
+368 RNSNNDDDDIKNDK
-379 NSRLAAN
+379 NSRAAAN
-386 NFLKDVVTS
+386 NFLKDVVIS
-395 SSRETNASQLLAS
+395 SAHENNASQLLAS
-408 SRDKGAPSL
+408 SSKGKGEKSL

-425 MQFVFSGRNGGAM
+425 MQFVFSGKNGGAM

-448 FEVVALD
+448 FEVLALD

-466 ERRALKKRAVESR
+466 ERRALKKRAIESR

-487 TSGVLMSVCCA
+487 ISGVLMSVCCA

-530 SVNVTAEQLSQYLS
+530 SINVTAEQLSQYLS

-558 FLYFLSRAF
+558 FLYFLSRSF

-576 VSGGSNVSE
+576 VSGGSHVSE

-629 MHDLSDTFF
+629 MRDLSDTFF
-638 GMEGDGE
+638 GMEENEG
-645 DASAQSKPEKTFYQS
+645 DASTKPEKTFYQS

-672 SLLVLFAFHK
+672 SLLILFAFHK
-682 FNAVNAASA
+682 FNAINAASA

-698 FYSSASASGGVS
+698 FYSASSNGANEPTGSILAGVASGG
-710 ANGGEPLSGIIIAG
+710 
-724 GGNTGG
+724 TGG
-730 GIGAS
+730 SKTDLRSVAIVAS
-735 SSSVGGSG
+735 N
-743 SKSDLLNVKN
+743 NVKN

>member
-1 MLLRVLLETVLATGI
+1 M
-16 FFGLYGA
+16 
-23 ADAVRFC
+23 
-30 FQFRS
+30 
-35 FFCALLT
+35 
-42 HSLQPFETHLS
+42 
-53 LSLCPLKNARD
+53 
-64 NNKRQ
+64 
-69 FLRRV
+69 
-74 LCRDASDKVPAFVA
+74 
-88 FLFSLT
+88 
-94 FASSFSMVLLVLGE
+94 
-108 VSDTFTETFLTVA
+108 
-121 SLFSIWTTISMVIV
+121 
-135 VVPFFHF
+135 
-142 YKLFS
+142 
-147 IIVPVGGYGLE
+147 
-158 NLVGGSGRMMQLNQA
+158 
-173 AIRRAKSKRRRKVIL
+173 
-188 ASVCAHM
+188 
-195 VSLVFFLEFGALDGD
+195 
-210 PIYSKGSI
+210 
-218 FSKVSG
+218 
-224 GSGSSNSNSN
+224 
-234 GNGGEGASGTNI
+234 
-246 FTVSRLIARAGVVGV
+246 GV

-341 PLEEDEASDK
+341 PIEEDETTNK
-351 RNTGSIS
+351 KNNNNNIS

-368 RNNAKNNNNNN
+368 RNNAKNNIHK
-379 NSRLAAN
+379 SRTAAN

-395 SSRETNASQLLAS
+395 SANEKSASQLLAS
-408 SRDKGAPSL
+408 SKDQGEQSL

-479 TAFGRAKN
+479 TTFGRAKN

-505 GQIVLGKAKNV
+505 GQIVLGKSKNV

-522 LQLLLLSH
+522 LRLLLLSH

-558 FLYFLSRAF
+558 FLYFLSRAR
-567 DALGTIASS
+567 LTRW
-576 VSGGSNVSE
+576 V
-585 TTTSLVLFC
+585 
-594 TEIVGLYFLSSVLL
+594 
-608 VREQLPSQ
+608 PSPPPSPAAP
-616 YRDGKTFSLFGGD
+616 TFR
-629 MHDLSDTFF
+629 
-638 GMEGDGE
+638 
-645 DASAQSKPEKTFYQS
+645 KP
-660 WYDLIFFVSSFA
+660 
-672 SLLVLFAFHK
+672 
-682 FNAVNAASA
+682 
-691 KEEREMF
+691 
-698 FYSSASASGGVS
+698 
-710 ANGGEPLSGIIIAG
+710 PPP
-724 GGNTGG
+724 
-730 GIGAS
+730 S
-735 SSSVGGSG
+735 SSSARKLSVYTS
-743 SKSDLLNVKN
+743 SRPSCSSANSSRANTATVKPSPYSAA
-753 T
+753 TCTT

>member
-64 NNKRQ
+64 NNKQQ

-173 AIRRAKSKRRRKVIL
+173 AIRRAKSKRRRKVIF

-234 GNGGEGASGTNI
+234 GNGGEGANGTNI

-368 RNNAKNNNNNN
+368 RNNTKNN

-395 SSRETNASQLLAS
+395 SARETNASQLLAS

-479 TAFGRAKN
+479 TTFGRAKN
-487 TSGVLMSVCCA
+487 TSGLMMSVCCA

-682 FNAVNAASA
+682 LNAVNAASA
-691 KEEREMF
+691 KEQREMF
-698 FYSSASASGGVS
+698 FYSSSSASASGGVS

>member
-1 MLLRVLLETVLATGI
+1 
-16 FFGLYGA
+16 
-23 ADAVRFC
+23 
-30 FQFRS
+30 
-35 FFCALLT
+35 
-42 HSLQPFETHLS
+42 
-53 LSLCPLKNARD
+53 
-64 NNKRQ
+64 
-69 FLRRV
+69 
-74 LCRDASDKVPAFVA
+74 
-88 FLFSLT
+88 
-94 FASSFSMVLLVLGE
+94 MVLLVLGE

-147 IIVPVGGYGLE
+147 MVVPGSYGLE
-158 NLVGGSGRMMQLNQA
+158 KLSGVSGRMMQLNQA
-173 AIRRAKSKRRRKVIL
+173 VIRRAKSKRRRKVIL
-188 ASVCAHM
+188 VSVCAHL

-210 PIYSKGSI
+210 PLYSKGSI
-218 FSKVSG
+218 FSKVDGGSSG
-224 GSGSSNSNSN
+224 GSGSIGSNSNT
-234 GNGGEGASGTNI
+234 GGGAKSNI

-341 PLEEDEASDK
+341 PIEEDETINK
-351 RNTGSIS
+351 KNNNNIS

-368 RNNAKNNNNNN
+368 RKNAKNNIHK
-379 NSRLAAN
+379 SRTAAN

-395 SSRETNASQLLAS
+395 SANEKSASQLLAS
-408 SRDKGAPSL
+408 SKDQGEQSL

-479 TAFGRAKN
+479 TTFGRAKN

-505 GQIVLGKAKNV
+505 GQIVLGKSKNV

-522 LQLLLLSH
+522 LRLLLLSH

-576 VSGGSNVSE
+576 VSGSSNVSE

-638 GMEGDGE
+638 GMEEGE
-645 DASAQSKPEKTFYQS
+645 ADASAESKPEKTFYQS

-698 FYSSASASGGVS
+698 FYSSPS
-710 ANGGEPLSGIIIAG
+710 NGGGLGGEHLSGIVIAG
-724 GGNTGG
+724 GGVN
-730 GIGAS
+730 GA
-735 SSSVGGSG
+735 GGSG
-743 SKSDLLNVKN
+743 GERGASVVKAI
-753 T
+753 

>member
-1 MLLRVLLETVLATGI
+1 MFS
-16 FFGLYGA
+16 FFGVLSFLEHSKSARLRLLY
-23 ADAVRFC
+23 
-30 FQFRS
+30 S
-35 FFCALLT
+35 
-42 HSLQPFETHLS
+42 FETLSSFGHMRHLSLCYNSLS
-53 LSLCPLKNARD
+53 LSLV
-64 NNKRQ
+64 KRRTFKQ
-69 FLRRV
+69 FLRKV

-147 IIVPVGGYGLE
+147 MVVPGSYGLE
-158 NLVGGSGRMMQLNQA
+158 KLSNASGRMMQLNQA
-173 AIRRAKSKRRRKVIL
+173 VIRRAKSKRRRKVIL
-188 ASVCAHM
+188 VSVCAHL

-218 FSKVSG
+218 FSKVDGGGSG
-224 GSGSSNSNSN
+224 GSGSSGSNSN
-234 GNGGEGASGTNI
+234 NGGGAKSNI

-341 PLEEDEASDK
+341 PIEEDETTNK
-351 RNTGSIS
+351 KNNNNIS

-368 RNNAKNNNNNN
+368 RNNAKNNIHK
-379 NSRLAAN
+379 SRTAAN

-395 SSRETNASQLLAS
+395 SANEKSASQLLAS
-408 SRDKGAPSL
+408 SKDQGEQSL

-479 TAFGRAKN
+479 TTFGRAKN

-505 GQIVLGKAKNV
+505 GQIVLGKSKNV

-522 LQLLLLSH
+522 LRLLLLSH

-576 VSGGSNVSE
+576 VSGSSNVSE

-638 GMEGDGE
+638 GMEEGE
-645 DASAQSKPEKTFYQS
+645 ADASAESKPEKTFYQS

-698 FYSSASASGGVS
+698 FYSSP
-710 ANGGEPLSGIIIAG
+710 ANGGGGLGGDPLSGIVIADG
-724 GGNTGG
+724 SGAER
-730 GIGAS
+730 GAS
-735 SSSVGGSG
+735 V
-743 SKSDLLNVKN
+743 VKAI
-753 T
+753 

>member
-1 MLLRVLLETVLATGI
+1 MWRVLLETVLATGI

-23 ADAVRFC
+23 ADAV
-30 FQFRS
+30 S
-35 FFCALLT
+35 FACRVVFFLLFFLF
-42 HSLQPFETHLS
+42 SNRARVYVWYSFETRLDTWSLS
-53 LSLCPLKNARD
+53 LSLFPFILTLSLSLSLTLV
-64 NNKRQ
+64 KRRTFKQ
-69 FLRRV
+69 FLRKV

-147 IIVPVGGYGLE
+147 MVVPGSYGLE
-158 NLVGGSGRMMQLNQA
+158 KLSNASGRMMQLNQA
-173 AIRRAKSKRRRKVIL
+173 VIRRAKNKRRRKVIL
-188 ASVCAHM
+188 VSVCAHL

-218 FSKVSG
+218 FSKVDGGGSG
-224 GSGSSNSNSN
+224 GSGSSGSNSN
-234 GNGGEGASGTNI
+234 NGGGAKSNI

-341 PLEEDEASDK
+341 PIEEDETTNK
-351 RNTGSIS
+351 KNNNNIS

-368 RNNAKNNNNNN
+368 RNNAKNNIHK
-379 NSRLAAN
+379 SRTAAN

-395 SSRETNASQLLAS
+395 SANEKSASQLLAS
-408 SRDKGAPSL
+408 SKDQGEQSL

-479 TAFGRAKN
+479 TTFGRAKN

-505 GQIVLGKAKNV
+505 GQIVLGKSKNV

-522 LQLLLLSH
+522 LRLLLLSH

-576 VSGGSNVSE
+576 VSGSSNVSE

-638 GMEGDGE
+638 GMEEGE
-645 DASAQSKPEKTFYQS
+645 ANASAESKPEKTFYQS

-698 FYSSASASGGVS
+698 FYSSP
-710 ANGGEPLSGIIIAG
+710 ANGGGGLGGDPLSGIVIADGSG
-724 GGNTGG
+724 GER
-730 GIGAS
+730 GAS
-735 SSSVGGSG
+735 V
-743 SKSDLLNVKN
+743 VKAI
-753 T
+753 